1 MVEIAYWSGT
11 GNTEAMAQEIKAAAE
26 GAGASVESVRME
38 DTTADAVAANDVI
51 LLGCPA
57 MGSEELEDSV
67 VEPFFT
73 AIAPKLSGKKVGLF
87 GSYGWGSGEWMD
99 AWKQRAEDAGAIVVG
114 TAIVN
119 ETPNNAEECTAL
131 GKAAAAQ

>member
-11 GNTEAMAQEIKAAAE
+11 GNTEAMAQEIAAAAKAA
-26 GAGASVESVRME
+26 GADVESVLME
-38 DTTADAVAANDVI
+38 DTTPDAVAQYDVI

-87 GSYGWGSGEWMD
+87 QFFLW
-99 AWKQRAEDAGAIVVG
+99 
-114 TAIVN
+114 
-119 ETPNNAEECTAL
+119 L
-131 GKAAAAQ
+131 GNR

>member
-99 AWKQRAEDAGAIVVG
+99 AWKQRAEDAGAIVFG

-131 GKAAAAQ
+131 GKAAAQ

>member
-11 GNTEAMAQEIKAAAE
+11 GNTEAMAQEIEAAAKAA
-26 GAGASVESVRME
+26 GAAVESVRME
-38 DTTADAVAANDVI
+38 DTTPDAVAAQDVI

-73 AIAPKLSGKKVGLF
+73 ELAPKLNGKKVGLF
-87 GSYGWGSGEWMD
+87 GSYGWGTGDWMD
-99 AWKQRAEDAGAIVVG
+99 TWKQRTEEAGAIVFG

-119 ETPNNAEECTAL
+119 ETPDHSEECEAL

>member
-99 AWKQRAEDAGAIVVG
+99 ASISPAMVSTSPIRQLMP
-114 TAIVN
+114 T
-119 ETPNNAEECTAL
+119 
-131 GKAAAAQ
+131 